1 MVLVAIFLLNLIQ
14 LLHFRTKRIMSSVR
28 MQHFVT
34 RLKSK
39 NFETRK
45 RAARDLNLY
54 VIIIIFD
61 YAILCWKIL
70 ILF

>member
-1 MVLVAIFLLNLIQ
+1 
-14 LLHFRTKRIMSSVR
+14 MSSVR

-39 NFETRK
+39 NLEIRK

-54 VIIIIFD
+54 VTI
-61 YAILCWKIL
+61 KIVYKL
-70 ILF
+70 LNKH

>member
-1 MVLVAIFLLNLIQ
+1 
-14 LLHFRTKRIMSSVR
+14 MSSVR

-39 NFETRK
+39 NLEIRK

-54 VIIIIFD
+54 VIIKMA
-61 YAILCWKIL
+61 YKPLNKH
-70 ILF
+70 

>member
-1 MVLVAIFLLNLIQ
+1 
-14 LLHFRTKRIMSSVR
+14 MSSVR

-39 NFETRK
+39 NLEIRK

-54 VIIIIFD
+54 VIIKIINNPFN
-61 YAILCWKIL
+61 KH
-70 ILF
+70 

>member
-1 MVLVAIFLLNLIQ
+1 
-14 LLHFRTKRIMSSVR
+14 MSSVR

-39 NFETRK
+39 NFEVRK

-54 VIIIIFD
+54 VNIKMVYKLLNKYYLCLII
-61 YAILCWKIL
+61 L
-70 ILF
+70 